1 MTGDGALDDYYDLG
15 SYTWPVT
22 TEDPKAQRWFDRGM
36 AWCYG
41 FNHDEAIVCFERALD
56 RDPGLAMAHWGIAY
70 AIGPNYNKP
79 WEDFDEDDLRQSLDR
94 ARAASAAA
102 ARAAAAAT
110 PVEQALI
117 AALAERYPAGPN
129 EPAGSDEPA
138 GPDEPSGSDEPAG
151 SDEPSGP
158 DEPAGSDEPSGSDD
172 FCSWNDAYAD
182 AMRAVWRAHPDDL
195 DVCALFAE
203 AVMNRTPWALWDLV
217 TGEPTEGASTVEATE
232 VLEAAFR
239 DLDSQGANQHP
250 GLLHMYVH
258 LMEMSP
264 HPERA
269 LKAGD
274 ALVDLVPDA
283 GHLVHM
289 PTHIDVLCG
298 HYQNVVA
305 RNHAAVVADRRY
317 LEQEGPANFYT
328 LYRCHNYHFKAY
340 GAMFLGQYGPA
351 AEAAEEMVATLPAG
365 LLGPDDEP
373 LADWLEGFVPV
384 KQHVLIRFGKWQEIL
399 DQPLPD
405 DADLYCVTTAMMH
418 YARAVAY
425 ASTERVDEAE
435 REQRAFHAARDRVP
449 ESRMLFNNTCL
460 DILVVAEAMMTG
472 EVEYR
477 KGNFDA
483 AFEHLHRAVE
493 LDDNL
498 PYDEPWG
505 WMQPTRHALGA
516 LLMEQGRTDEAEAA
530 YRADLGL
537 DGQLRRACWHPDN
550 VWSLQGLHECLTR
563 RGETVEAN
571 HIKQRLD
578 TAQARA
584 DVPIESSCYCRL
596 ERTA

>member
-1 MTGDGALDDYYDLG
+1 MAGDNGSGDGYYDLG
-15 SYTWPVT
+15 SFTWPVT
-22 TEDPKAQRWFDRGM
+22 TSDAQAQLWFDRGM

-41 FNHDEAIVCFERALD
+41 FNHDEAIVCFGRALEH
-56 RDPGLAMAHWGIAY
+56 DPGCAMAHWGIAY

-79 WEDFDEDDLRQSLDR
+79 WEDFDDDDLRQSLDL
-94 ARAASAAA
+94 AQSSIAAA
-102 ARAAAAAT
+102 AEAAAGAT
-110 PVEQALI
+110 DIEQGLI
-117 AALAERYPAGPN
+117 GALAQRYPA
-129 EPAGSDEPA
+129 S
-138 GPDEPSGSDEPAG
+138 
-151 SDEPSGP
+151 
-158 DEPAGSDEPSGSDD
+158 SDEPSGSED
-172 FCSWNDAYAD
+172 FEAWNDAYAD
-182 AMRAVWRAHPDDL
+182 AMRAVHRDHRDDL

-217 TGEPTEGASTVEATE
+217 TGEPPEGAGTAEAVD
-232 VLEAAFR
+232 VLETAFAE
-239 DLDSQGANQHP
+239 LDATGAGRHP
-250 GLLHMYVH
+250 GLLHMYIH

-274 ALVDLVPDA
+274 TLVDLLPDA

-317 LEQEGPANFYT
+317 LEREGAANFYT

-351 AEAAEEMVATLPAG
+351 AEAAAEMVATLPAG
-365 LLGPDDEP
+365 LLGPDDVP

-384 KQHVLIRFGKWQEIL
+384 DQHVLVRFGKWQEIL
-399 DQPLPD
+399 DQPLPED
-405 DADLYCVTTAMMH
+405 PELYCVTTAMMR

-425 ASTERVDEAE
+425 ASTGQVAEAE
-435 REQRAFHAARDRVP
+435 QEGRAFMAARDRVP

-460 DILVVAEAMMTG
+460 DILAVAEAMMTG
-472 EVEYR
+472 EIEYR
-477 KGNFDA
+477 KGDYDA
-483 AFEHLHRAVE
+483 AFEHLERAVE

-516 LLMEQGRTDEAEAA
+516 LLMEQGRLAEAEAV

-550 VWSLQGLHECLTR
+550 VWSLHGLHECLTR
-563 RGETVEAN
+563 RGETVEAG

-578 TAQARA
+578 LAVARA
-584 DVPIESSCYCRL
+584 DVQIESSCYCRL
-596 ERTA
+596 EAVA

>member
-1 MTGDGALDDYYDLG
+1 MAGDNGSGDTYYDLG
-15 SYTWPVT
+15 TFTWPVT
-22 TEDPKAQRWFDRGM
+22 TRDPQAQLWFDRGM

-41 FNHDEAIVCFERALD
+41 FNHDEAIVCFERALEH
-56 RDPGLAMAHWGIAY
+56 DPGCAMARWGIAY

-79 WEDFDEDDLRQSLDR
+79 WEDFDDDDLSQSLDL
-94 ARAASAAA
+94 ALTSIAAAEAAA
-102 ARAAAAAT
+102 AGVT
-110 PVEQALI
+110 DVERALI
-117 AALAERYPAGPN
+117 GALAQRFPSSA
-129 EPAGSDEPA
+129 
-138 GPDEPSGSDEPAG
+138 DEPSGTDAL
-151 SDEPSGP
+151 
-158 DEPAGSDEPSGSDD
+158 AA
-172 FCSWNDAYAD
+172 CNDAYAD
-182 AMRAVWRAHPDDL
+182 AMRAVHRAHPDDL

-217 TGEPTEGASTVEATE
+217 TGEPADGAGTLEAVE
-232 VLEAAFR
+232 VLETVFA
-239 DLDSQGANQHP
+239 DLDADGAGRHP
-250 GLLHMYVH
+250 GLLHMYIH

-274 ALVDLVPDA
+274 TLVDLIPDA

-317 LEQEGPANFYT
+317 LEREGPANFYT

-351 AEAAEEMVATLPAG
+351 MEAAEELVETLPAG
-365 LLGPDDEP
+365 LLGPDDVP
-373 LADWLEGFVPV
+373 LADWVEGFVPV
-384 KQHVLIRFGKWQEIL
+384 AQHVLIRFGKWQEIL

-405 DADLYCVTTAMMH
+405 DGELYCVTTAMMH

-425 ASTERVDEAE
+425 ASTGRVAEAE
-435 REQRAFHAARDRVP
+435 QEREAFGAARDRVP
-449 ESRMLFNNTCL
+449 TSRMMFNNTCL
-460 DILVVAEAMMTG
+460 DILAVAEAMMTG

-477 KGNFDA
+477 KGNFGA
-483 AFEHLHRAVE
+483 AFEHLDRAVE

-516 LLMEQGRTDEAEAA
+516 LLMEQGRLEEAEAA

-550 VWSLQGLHECLTR
+550 VWSLHGLHECLTR
-563 RGETVEAN
+563 RGETAEAN

-578 TAQARA
+578 LAVARA

-596 ERTA
+596 ERAA

>member
-1 MTGDGALDDYYDLG
+1 MAGNNGQDNSYYDLG
-15 SYTWPVT
+15 SYTWPVS
-22 TEDPKAQRWFDRGM
+22 TEDPQAQLWFDRGM

-41 FNHDEAIVCFERALD
+41 FNHDEAIACFEQALE
-56 RDPGLAMAHWGIAY
+56 RDPNLAMAHWGIAY

-79 WEDFDEDDLRQSLDR
+79 WEDFDEDDLRQSLDL
-94 ARAASAAA
+94 ARSATAAA
-102 ARAAAAAT
+102 ARSAAGAT

-117 AALAERYPAGPN
+117 AAVAERYPSSPDQ
-129 EPAGSDEPA
+129 PAD
-138 GPDEPSGSDEPAG
+138 
-151 SDEPSGP
+151 
-158 DEPAGSDEPSGSDD
+158 SDD

-182 AMRAVWRAHPDDL
+182 AMRAVHRAHPGHL

-217 TGEPTEGASTVEATE
+217 TGEPAEGAGTVEAAE
-232 VLEAAFR
+232 VLEAAFA
-239 DLDSQGANQHP
+239 DLDAVGAGRHP

-274 ALVDLVPDA
+274 TLVDLIPDA

-317 LEQEGPANFYT
+317 LAQEGPANFYT

-384 KQHVLIRFGKWQEIL
+384 KQHVLIRFGKWQAIL
-399 DQPLPD
+399 DQPLPED
-405 DADLYCVTTAMMH
+405 PDLYCVTTAMMR
-418 YARAVAY
+418 YARTVAY
-425 ASTERVDEAE
+425 ASLSQVDDALAE
-435 REQRAFHAARDRVP
+435 REEFLDAKAQVLP
-449 ESRMLFNNTCL
+449 SRTLFNNPGL
-460 DILVVAEAMMTG
+460 DILTVAEAMLNG

-477 KGNFDA
+477 CGNFDVA
-483 AFEHLHRAVE
+483 IAMGIVLMLIALCVNAV
-493 LDDNL
+493 
-498 PYDEPWG
+498 
-505 WMQPTRHALGA
+505 
-516 LLMEQGRTDEAEAA
+516 LLLIGRRTM
-530 YRADLGL
+530 
-537 DGQLRRACWHPDN
+537 
-550 VWSLQGLHECLTR
+550 R
-563 RGETVEAN
+563 RGRVA
-571 HIKQRLD
+571 
-578 TAQARA
+578 
-584 DVPIESSCYCRL
+584 
-596 ERTA
+596 

>member
-1 MTGDGALDDYYDLG
+1 MAGDNGSGDGYYDLG
-15 SYTWPVT
+15 SFTWPVT
-22 TEDPKAQRWFDRGM
+22 TSDAQAQLWFDRGM

-41 FNHDEAIVCFERALD
+41 FNHDEAIVCFGRALEH
-56 RDPGLAMAHWGIAY
+56 DPGCAMAHWGIAY

-79 WEDFDEDDLRQSLDR
+79 WEDFDDDDKHQSISL
-94 ARAASAAA
+94 ALSSIAAA
-102 ARAAAAAT
+102 DEVAAGVT
-110 PVEQALI
+110 DVERALI
-117 AALAERYPAGPN
+117 GALARRFPATGEN
-129 EPAGSDEPA
+129 
-138 GPDEPSGSDEPAG
+138 PDD
-151 SDEPSGP
+151 PSGP
-158 DEPAGSDEPSGSDD
+158 DD
-172 FCSWNDAYAD
+172 FAAWNDAYAD
-182 AMRAVWRAHPDDL
+182 AMRAVHRAHPDDL

-217 TGEPTEGASTVEATE
+217 TGEPADGASTVEATE
-232 VLEAAFR
+232 VLEAAFQ
-239 DLDSQGANQHP
+239 DLDAAGAIQHP
-250 GLLHMYVH
+250 GLLHMYIH

-264 HPERA
+264 HPELA

-274 ALVDLVPDA
+274 TLVDLIPDA

-305 RNHAAVVADRRY
+305 RNHAAVVADRSY
-317 LEQEGPANFYT
+317 LEREGPANFYT

-365 LLGPDDEP
+365 LLGPDDAP

-405 DADLYCVTTAMMH
+405 DPDLYCVTTAMMH

-425 ASTERVDEAE
+425 ASTERVAEAE
-435 REQRAFHAARDRVP
+435 QEAAAFAAARDRVP

-460 DILVVAEAMMTG
+460 DILAVAEAMMTG

-477 KGNFDA
+477 RGNFDA
-483 AFEHLHRAVE
+483 AFEHLGRAVE

-516 LLMEQGRTDEAEAA
+516 LLMDQGRLDEAEAA

-550 VWSLQGLHECLTR
+550 VWSLHGLHECLTR
-563 RGETVEAN
+563 RGETVEAG

-578 TAQARA
+578 VAVARA
-584 DVPIESSCYCRL
+584 DVQIESSCYCRL
-596 ERTA
+596 EAVG